1 MAALKDPGAV
11 LLVSCYEL
19 GHQPL
24 SVASPAAVL
33 RRAGFRPIALDLS
46 QQPLDPAVVKRARLV
61 AIAVPMHTALR
72 LGVRAAA
79 RIREMNPTAA
89 IAFYGLYASLNAGAL
104 LEERDGGPGASAIIG
119 GEYEEPLLRLAE
131 AVDHASGPGDLRATL
146 HAAGPIPGVRTAS
159 HPAGPWIARIQHAVP
174 DRSVL
179 PPLTGYV
186 QVEEDGVRRA
196 AGQVEASR
204 GCLHRCRHCPIP
216 PVYGGRFFVV
226 PPEIVLEDIR
236 HQVEAGATHIT
247 FSDPDFLN
255 GPGHSMAVARALHT
269 AFPAVTFDI
278 TAKVE
283 HLLAHRDL
291 LAELRKLGCLFAVTA
306 AESLSDRVLGILDK
320 GHTRADIEAVVA
332 LARGAGLPLRPTWV
346 PFTPWSG
353 LDDYLELLDFAAS
366 WDLVDSIDPVQWSI
380 RLLVPPGSMLE
391 AHDDFLPVRGD
402 LNATKFIWLWE
413 HPDPRVDLLQRAVA
427 TMVEAAAV
435 AEEDPR
441 TTYAAVVRAAARA
454 GGVGRGGRV
463 GAVATVGISA
473 SDAPPVAAPAK
484 GRTPRLTEP
493 WFC

>member
-1 MAALKDPGAV
+1 MAALKNPGAI

-33 RRAGFRPIALDLS
+33 RRAGFVPAALDLS
-46 QQPLDPAVVKRARLV
+46 QQPLDPALVKRARLV

-104 LEERDGGPGASAIIG
+104 LSASDGGPGASAVIG

-146 HAAGPIPGVRTAS
+146 RAAGPIPGVRTAS
-159 HPAGPWIARIQHAVP
+159 HPTAPWIARVQHEVP

-204 GCLHRCRHCPIP
+204 GCLHHCRHCPIP

-226 PPEIVLEDIR
+226 PREIVLEDIR
-236 HQVEAGATHIT
+236 RQVEAGATHFT
-247 FSDPDFLN
+247 FGDPDFLN
-255 GPGHSMAVARALHT
+255 GPGHTMAVARALHA
-269 AFPAVTFDI
+269 AFPAVTFDV

-283 HLLAHRDL
+283 HLLKHRDL
-291 LAELRKLGCLFAVTA
+291 LGELRRLGCLFAVTA

-320 GHTRADIEAVVA
+320 GHTRADIEAVIA

-353 LDDYLELLDFAAS
+353 LDDYLELLEFAAS
-366 WDLVDSIDPVQWSI
+366 WNLVDSIDPVQWSI
-380 RLLVPPGSMLE
+380 RLLVPPGSLLE
-391 AHDDFLPVRGD
+391 AHEEFLPVRGELD
-402 LNATKFIWLWE
+402 AARFTWLWE
-413 HPDPRVDLLQRAVA
+413 HPDPRVDELQRGVA
-427 TMVEAAAV
+427 ALVEAAAV
-435 AEEDPR
+435 ADEDPR
-441 TTYAAVVRAAARA
+441 ATYAAVVRATARA
-454 GGVGRGGRV
+454 GVAGRGGRV
-463 GAVATVGISA
+463 GAVVAT
-473 SDAPPVAAPAK
+473 DAPPAVALGK